1 MFIPI
6 TYELAHNEC
15 EFYCTKNEI
24 IRDRNTF
31 SYDFCKMKSDIE
43 KLTISELT
51 SRVVGLRKANITHLF
66 GIIEFV
72 KKKKYTYILLL
83 FCFFHFLMSLLGC
96 MILCNDSRELDS
108 NEK

>member
-15 EFYCTKNEI
+15 EFYWTKNEI
-24 IRDRNTF
+24 IRDRDTF
-31 SYDFCKMKSDIE
+31 SYDFCKMRSDIE

-66 GIIEFV
+66 GIIDFV
-72 KKKKYTYILLL
+72 KNKIYLHSFAIL
-83 FCFFHFLMSLLGC
+83 FFSFL
-96 MILCNDSRELDS
+96 
-108 NEK
+108 NEFIRVHDPL